1 MELKYILYSKVHTT
15 KEAGEVW
22 TFKFQPTLEEY
33 KKKCSF
39 SVTSEDP
46 RETMG
51 NLGLPEGIGD
61 VIIMDFKPKNV
72 QGALKLGDK
81 KAVD

>member
-1 MELKYILYSKVHTT
+1 MEMNYILYSKVHTT
-15 KEAGEVW
+15 KEAGNTW
-22 TFKFQPTLEEY
+22 TFKFQPMSVIY
-33 KKKCSF
+33 RKNCSF
-39 SVTSEDP
+39 SVTTKDP

-51 NLGLPEGIGD
+51 KLGLPEGIGD

>member
-1 MELKYILYSKVHTT
+1 MELKYILYAKVHTT

-39 SVTSEDP
+39 SVTSDDP
-46 RETMG
+46 QDTMG
-51 NLGLPEGIGD
+51 KLGLPQGIGD
-61 VIIMDFKPKNV
+61 VIIMDFKPKNI
-72 QGALKLGDK
+72 QEKLKAGDK
-81 KAVD
+81 KAVE